1 MTDKPKRSVPLS
13 FIALVLGITALG
25 IYIVVTEERIT
36 PMGGGVVAEDA
47 AVPVVASREVR
58 FVKLEDSSLE
68 VYDADTGAL
77 IDTMIHGRN
86 KFFDSVIDM
95 YGRDRKKLGVPID
108 APYRITQA
116 ADGRV
121 SFEDPKTGNRIHE
134 VKAFGS
140 KNVKPFEQLLHGP
153 SAES

>member
-1 MTDKPKRSVPLS
+1 MTDKPQRSVPLS
-13 FIALVLGITALG
+13 FLALVAGVTALG

-36 PMGGGVVAEDA
+36 PMGGGVMEEDA

-68 VYDADTGAL
+68 VYDTNTGEM
-77 IDTMIHGRN
+77 IDTMVHGRN

-95 YGRDRKKLGVPID
+95 YGRDRKKLGVSLD

-140 KNVKPFEQLLHGP
+140 KNVKPFKQLLHGSP
-153 SAES
+153 EEN